1 MNITDFAPG
10 SEIRISVQNNKELN
24 KSIMQQQKE
33 QARQKNT

>member
-1 MNITDFAPG
+1 MNIIDLAPG
-10 SEIRISVQNNKELN
+10 SEITISAQNNKELN